1 MFYGPVNICLVFEPR
16 SDYFARDGLL
26 ISQFCVS
33 TISLVLF
40 RSKNDTRKLS
50 TLVVVVVFLF
60 FFFEPKQDYF
70 QKDKDVG
77 GSR

>member
-1 MFYGPVNICLVFEPR
+1 MFSGPVNICLVFEPC

-60 FFFEPKQDYF
+60 FFLSQNRTIFRKI
-70 QKDKDVG
+70 KM
-77 GSR
+77 

>member
-1 MFYGPVNICLVFEPR
+1 MFSGPVNICLVFEPR

-40 RSKNDTRKLS
+40 RSKNDTTKLS

-60 FFFEPKQDYF
+60 FFLSQNSTIFRKI
-70 QKDKDVG
+70 KM
-77 GSR
+77 